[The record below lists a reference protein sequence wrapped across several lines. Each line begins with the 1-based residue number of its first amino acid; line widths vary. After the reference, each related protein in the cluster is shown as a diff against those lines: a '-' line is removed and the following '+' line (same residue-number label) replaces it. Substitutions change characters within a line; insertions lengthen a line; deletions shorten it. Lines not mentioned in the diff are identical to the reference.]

1 MCQRRFE
8 IVRKRR
14 RDFVVFR
21 RMVTKIRCILAQLEE
36 QIRALDVH
44 RKAADFI
51 DDENLVLGQDFKF
64 VQQAVLKMRNRSL
77 PRSS

>member
-1 MCQRRFE
+1 
-8 IVRKRR
+8 
-14 RDFVVFR
+14 
-21 RMVTKIRCILAQLEE
+21 MVTKIRCILAQLEE

-44 RKAADFI
+44 KKAADFI